1 MNFGWRW
8 DMAIRVVV
16 AERYPVVRQG
26 LAQLMAIGGILP
38 VESESCSEAFSL
50 AESVQP
56 DVVLMSD
63 ELAGMAALRRLKRTV
78 PAVRV
83 VLYSLFSERSS
94 QSTREMAEAGVCG
107 YVGRDTDVR
116 LLVEAVKHVA
126 SGGTFFPEEMIKK
139 LFDELTRG
147 SPARNRNAVTP
158 REAEVLY
165 LVKRGCSN
173 KEIAAALGV
182 AESTV
187 RTHVRTLMQ
196 KVGMHKRIQLA
207 VYAEQHAQYIGAAH

>member
-1 MNFGWRW
+1 
-8 DMAIRVVV
+8 MAITVVI
-16 AERYPVVRQG
+16 AEGCALVREG
-26 LAQLMAIGGILP
+26 LVQLMAEANVRP
-38 VESESCSEAFSL
+38 VEAASYLEACVRVRE
-50 AESVQP
+50 AQP
-56 DVVLMSD
+56 NVMLMSD

>member
-1 MNFGWRW
+1 
-8 DMAIRVVV
+8 MAITVVI
-16 AERYPVVRQG
+16 AEGCALVLEG
-26 LAQLMAIGGILP
+26 LVQLMAEANVRP
-38 VESESCSEAFSL
+38 VEAASYLEACVRVRE
-50 AESVQP
+50 AQP
-56 DVVLMSD
+56 NVMLMSD

>member
-1 MNFGWRW
+1 
-8 DMAIRVVV
+8 MAITVVI
-16 AERYPVVRQG
+16 AEGCALVREG
-26 LAQLMAIGGILP
+26 LVQLMAEANVRP
-38 VESESCSEAFSL
+38 VEAASYLEACVRVRE
-50 AESVQP
+50 AQP
-56 DVVLMSD
+56 NVMLMSD
-63 ELAGMAALRRLKRTV
+63 ELAGMAALRRVKRTV